1 MNRERDI
8 EVPVLIAGAG
18 PAGLTAAIA
27 LAREGVESLLV
38 ERRED
43 QSTLPRATSV
53 STRSMELFRSW
64 GLEEEIRAG
73 GVDAEWL
80 LWTCET
86 LALASEGSGVM
97 VGYPTREQSAVVS
110 PSGPACVPQDHLEP
124 VLKRHLAS
132 LGATRTQ
139 FRTEVA
145 GVENR
150 PDGIQAVLRDLATGE
165 SRIVRARYLVG
176 ADGVHSTVRRALG
189 IAMRG
194 TDDLEQA
201 VGALFRAPLWDLIG
215 QRRYGIYNVE
225 HPEAAGSFLPAG
237 PGDRWL
243 YGTLHSLGSDLTRDQ
258 TEEAL
263 ARRIRIGAGSD
274 SVEPRI
280 ERIET
285 FTFAAQL
292 AEAFRRGNGFL
303 VGDAAHRVT
312 PRGGTGMN
320 TAIHD
325 AYDLCWKLAWVLRG
339 WAAPEL
345 LDSYE
350 AERRPVAEHNAA
362 RSADVSGTRRDVVG
376 ELHMDLGGRIAHAW
390 LSSAKGPVST
400 LDLLGPGLTLLTGP
414 WNPGWEAAAAALPG
428 RLPLVVRSLDEVAA
442 RAIGIRNGGAVL
454 ARPDGLPLGYFPVAE
469 GAAPALGAAVRGLDH
484 SSL

>member
-1 MNRERDI
+1 M

-27 LAREGVESLLV
+27 LARQGVESLLV

-43 QSTLPRATSV
+43 RSILPRATSI

-80 LWTCET
+80 LWICET
-86 LALASEGSGVM
+86 LALASAGSGVK
-97 VGYPTREQSAVVS
+97 VGYPTNEQSAVVS
-110 PSGPACVPQDHLEP
+110 PTGPACVPQDHLEP

-132 LGATRTQ
+132 LGMTRMR
-139 FRTEVA
+139 FHTELVGA
-145 GVENR
+145 EDR
-150 PDGIQAVLRDLATGE
+150 PDGVRATLRDFATGE
-165 SRIVRARYLVG
+165 SRVVRARYLIG
-176 ADGVHSTVRRALG
+176 ADGAHSAVRRALG
-189 IAMRG
+189 IPMRG
-194 TDDLEQA
+194 TDELERA
-201 VGALFRAPLWDLIG
+201 VGALFRAPLWDLVG
-215 QRRYGIYNVE
+215 DRRYGIYYVE
-225 HPEAAGSFLPAG
+225 HPEAEGSFLPAG
-237 PGDRWL
+237 PGDRWM
-243 YGTLHSLGSDLTRDQ
+243 YGALNPVGGDLQ

-263 ARRIRIGAGSD
+263 AQRIRIGVGSD
-274 SVEPRI
+274 AVEPQIDRVQ
-280 ERIET
+280 T
-285 FTFAAQL
+285 FTFAAGM
-292 AEAFRRGNGFL
+292 AESFRRGSAFL

-325 AYDLCWKLAWVLRG
+325 AYDLGWKLAWVIRG

-345 LDSYE
+345 LDTYE
-350 AERRPVAEHNAA
+350 AERRPVAEHNTE
-362 RSADVSGTRRDVVG
+362 RSADVGGTRRDVVG

-390 LSSAKGPVST
+390 LAAAGGEVST

-414 WNPGWEAAAAALPG
+414 SDHGWDVAATAVSGP
-428 RLPLVVRSLDEVAA
+428 LPLAVRSMDEVAA
-442 RAIGIRNGGAVL
+442 RAVGIRNGGAVV

-469 GAAPALGAAVRGLDH
+469 GAAPALRAAVRGLDH